1 MRPFVALAFIVGS
14 AYSAPTAG
22 VIAGHALAGHA
33 VAAPVAVAHAAPV
46 AVAAPAVSVPAPY
59 STESQ
64 AAGVTTF
71 HQPAT
76 PFLPISVSPYL
87 KGTHSVNA
95 PIVKTQTKVHTVNE
109 PVYVERRVEVPY
121 DVPVYKEQ
129 IVKVPT
135 PVHVDT

>member
-46 AVAAPAVSVPAPY
+46 AVAHAAPAVHVPAPY

-95 PIVKTQTKVHTVNE
+95 PIVKTQT
-109 PVYVERRVEVPY
+109 EV
-121 DVPVYKEQ
+121 
-129 IVKVPT
+129 
-135 PVHVDT
+135 